1 MKCSKVIDILGSY
14 CRHELVEAEAHAVGE
29 HIASCSGCMREYR
42 LMARVLGALGEVG
55 RIEPSADFSMRLWDK
70 IDDWEAR
77 RRVLW
82 LGALAGFIRSNRRV
96 LATAAAVFVVSLV
109 TSVVVIQR
117 TGPGSAPAM
126 DSRTAMPAGVM
137 SETGFDDAAE
147 EPIGAGGFAMRDV
160 PQPVDGTSDS
170 VYMHYVTGDRPAY
183 PGEEFEDYVY
193 RPVVRTVSGSG
204 QTF

>member
-1 MKCSKVIDILGSY
+1 MKCSQVIENLGSY
-14 CRHELVEAEAHAVGE
+14 CRRELSDGETHALEE
-29 HIASCSGCMREYR
+29 HLASCPQCKKEHQ
-42 LMARVLGALGEVG
+42 LTARVMGDLAGVE
-55 RIEPSADFSMRLWDK
+55 RIEPREDFSLRLSEK
-70 IDDWEAR
+70 IDQWEAR
-77 RRVLW
+77 KRLFW

-109 TSVVVIQR
+109 TSVLVIQQV
-117 TGPGSAPAM
+117 GPGRGADM
-126 DSRTAMPAGVM
+126 M
-137 SETGFDDAAE
+137 SESGYKGEAVEGIAA
-147 EPIGAGGFAMRDV
+147 GDFAMREIQQQASTD
-160 PQPVDGTSDS
+160 SDS